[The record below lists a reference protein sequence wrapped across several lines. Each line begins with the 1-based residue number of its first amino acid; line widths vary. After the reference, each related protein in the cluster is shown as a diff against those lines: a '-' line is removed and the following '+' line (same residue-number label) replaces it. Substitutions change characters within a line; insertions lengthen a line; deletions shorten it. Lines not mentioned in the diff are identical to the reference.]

1 MTFLVPVFICFNGL
15 SSSLLPKK
23 VELNYDFGVWNDMME
38 WMHSWMVLLTHGD
51 DSLKTEY
58 NSGYILS
65 SVPRGLKCP
74 QQTLQKHVLRI
85 QNHLIQDSSSSAGV
99 PYMYIYTYFLIALVP
114 SSIYIVLI
122 FIKHTYCF
130 LTEVAVEKSSHC
142 IVVYFSSAIFSY
154 ASMHKHVY

>member
-38 WMHSWMVLLTHGD
+38 WMHSWMVLLTHCN

-58 NSGYILS
+58 NSGCILS
-65 SVPRGLKCP
+65 SVPRDLKCP

-99 PYMYIYTYFLIALVP
+99 PYMYVYIFFNSFGAILNLYCTDFYQTYILFFSWSCGREKFTL
-114 SSIYIVLI
+114 
-122 FIKHTYCF
+122 YC
-130 LTEVAVEKSSHC
+130 
-142 IVVYFSSAIFSY
+142 VYFSSAIFSY

>member
-1 MTFLVPVFICFNGL
+1 
-15 SSSLLPKK
+15 
-23 VELNYDFGVWNDMME
+23 
-38 WMHSWMVLLTHGD
+38 MHSWMVLLTHGD

-130 LTEVAVEKSSHC
+130 LAEVVVEKSSHC
-142 IVVYFSSAIFSY
+142 IVFIFLLQFFHMHQCTNMSINKLLLHIKSFMQDVFFLCLYCLTKCIVEYFTVHS
-154 ASMHKHVY
+154 

>member
-1 MTFLVPVFICFNGL
+1 
-15 SSSLLPKK
+15 
-23 VELNYDFGVWNDMME
+23 
-38 WMHSWMVLLTHGD
+38 MHSWMVLLTHGD

-99 PYMYIYTYFLIALVP
+99 PYMYVYIY
-114 SSIYIVLI
+114 
-122 FIKHTYCF
+122 
-130 LTEVAVEKSSHC
+130 
-142 IVVYFSSAIFSY
+142 VYF
-154 ASMHKHVY
+154 

>member
-1 MTFLVPVFICFNGL
+1 
-15 SSSLLPKK
+15 
-23 VELNYDFGVWNDMME
+23 
-38 WMHSWMVLLTHGD
+38 MHSWMVLLTHVD

-99 PYMYIYTYFLIALVP
+99 PYMYVYIFFNSFGAILHLHCTDFYQTYILF
-114 SSIYIVLI
+114 
-122 FIKHTYCF
+122 FN
-130 LTEVAVEKSSHC
+130 
-142 IVVYFSSAIFSY
+142 
-154 ASMHKHVY
+154 